1 MPAKIRILP
10 DRVANQIAAGEVIER
25 PAAVVKELVEN
36 ALDAG
41 ATRVEV
47 EFRHGGR
54 SLMRIEDNG
63 SGMSRDDAL
72 LALERHATSKITEA
86 ADLDRLGTLG
96 FRGEAVPSIASVS
109 HFQLQT
115 REPAADAGTEV
126 VVNGGRLVHVRECG
140 RPPGTRIEVAHLFN
154 SVPARRKFL
163 KSDSTEAAHIIH
175 AVRLYALAFPRVAFS
190 LIEDGRAIFRSPR
203 CDTLAERVAGIF
215 GRQIVDGLI
224 PVEAAENGMRL
235 AGLIGGPG
243 QGRSTRH
250 EMLTFINHRP
260 VDSRTL
266 NYALIESFH
275 ESLPKGR
282 YPVAFV
288 FFEIDP
294 AAVDV
299 NVHPAKREVR
309 FRSEPAVRGV
319 VSRALLETLRAHG
332 RSAAG
337 KARLDDATPRP
348 MGENPKSQTDKS
360 QTITGAGAPRCGT
373 GVPVGSSG
381 TGVPPVGL
389 GGLGV
394 PPMLPPN
401 EYGRDARA
409 TRSAAP
415 APAFPTPRV
424 LPPALPPGIQKP
436 ITPSPP
442 PPSSR
447 APATAGNAPA
457 TAGNAST
464 AAGNAPAASGTAY
477 AASGNA
483 PTASGEAPAAE
494 GNVTP
499 AAATATPAGAGYATP
514 TGAGTG
520 NATAAGAGNATPT
533 AAGSAIRDP
542 HGRHGVSPGTAFPR
556 TAPAWRYLGLAHSTY
571 ALFET
576 ASGLVLLDRR
586 AAHERIWFE
595 RLRGQFRSGEV
606 PSQRLLLPVPV
617 ELDAIATALLL
628 DRLDFFNRH
637 GFEIA
642 EFGRNFFR
650 IESVPAWM
658 EPADAEPFVRDLLG
672 ALREGRLQ
680 DKSIDLARDELARL
694 AVAKAIRLPA
704 MVGESEIR
712 STLGHLFACET
723 PLTSPA
729 GRPTFIEL
737 TQSELARRFAR

>member
-54 SLMRIEDNG
+54 SLMRVEDNG

-115 REPAADAGTEV
+115 REPSADAGTEV

-163 KSDSTEAAHIIH
+163 KSDATEAAHIITL
-175 AVRLYALAFPRVAFS
+175 VRLYALAYPRVAFT
-190 LIEDGRAIFRSPR
+190 LVEDGRAIFRSPR

-215 GRQIVDGLI
+215 GRQIADGLI

-250 EMLTFINHRP
+250 EMITFINHRP

-282 YPVAFV
+282 YPVAFI

-309 FRSEPAVRGV
+309 FRSEAAVRGFV
-319 VSRALLETLRAHG
+319 IRAILETLRAHG
-332 RSAAG
+332 QAVAG
-337 KARLDDATPRP
+337 KAGMDDAEAPP
-348 MGENPKSQTDKS
+348 AGENSKPQRDNS

-373 GVPVGSSG
+373 GVP
-381 TGVPPVGL
+381 PV
-389 GGLGV
+389 
-394 PPMLPPN
+394 LPPN
-401 EYGRDARA
+401 EHGRPARA
-409 TRSAAP
+409 TRPGAAAP
-415 APAFPTPRV
+415 AFAAPRI
-424 LPPALPPGIQKP
+424 LPPQPPAGIRQQ
-436 ITPSPP
+436 PP
-442 PPSSR
+442 P
-447 APATAGNAPA
+447 AG
-457 TAGNAST
+457 
-464 AAGNAPAASGTAY
+464 PAAPG
-477 AASGNA
+477 
-483 PTASGEAPAAE
+483 
-494 GNVTP
+494 
-499 AAATATPAGAGYATP
+499 AAAPPQAR
-514 TGAGTG
+514 
-520 NATAAGAGNATPT
+520 N
-533 AAGSAIRDP
+533 P
-542 HGRHGVSPGTAFPR
+542 HSV
-556 TAPAWRYLGLAHSTY
+556 WRYLGLAHSTY

-576 ASGLVLLDRR
+576 ASGLALLDRR

-595 RLRGQFRSGEV
+595 RLRDQFRSGDV
-606 PSQRLLLPVPV
+606 PGQRLLLPVPV

-637 GFEIA
+637 GFEIT

-658 EPADAEPFVRDLLG
+658 EPADADPFVRDLLG

-680 DKSIDLARDELARL
+680 DKNIDIARDELARL
-694 AVAKAIRLPA
+694 AIAKAIRLPA
-704 MVGESEIR
+704 TVSESEIR
-712 STLGHLFACET
+712 SVLAQLFSCQT
-723 PLTSPA
+723 PLTSPS
-729 GRPTFIEL
+729 GHPTFIEIPR
-737 TQSELARRFAR
+737 SELARRFAK